1 MKNSFLSLKKNL
13 QEKIEENPN
22 MELYFF
28 DESRFGTHSKAGRGW
43 FPKGIRTSVSVKLG
57 FENFYVYSAVNVYT
71 GDDFSFI
78 MPNVD
83 TECMNVFLKEMSK
96 NLKDREVICVMDGAG
111 WHKSKALIVPT
122 NIKIIYLSPYSPELN
137 PVEKLWQYMKSHI
150 IKNKIYDN
158 INDLEEAVC
167 RFIRGF
173 DAELIKKT
181 CSTNHFL
188 H

>member
-1 MKNSFLSLKKNL
+1 
-13 QEKIEENPN
+13 
-22 MELYFF
+22 
-28 DESRFGTHSKAGRGW
+28 
-43 FPKGIRTSVSVKLG
+43 
-57 FENFYVYSAVNVYT
+57 
-71 GDDFSFI
+71 

-122 NIKIIYLSPYSPELN
+122 NIKILYLPPYSPELN

-158 INDLEEAVC
+158 INDLEDAVC
-167 RFIRGF
+167 CFIRGF
-173 DAELIKKT
+173 NSELIKKT

-188 H
+188 Y